1 MFWQKKKL
9 KKSFDRERKKPIIRC
24 SICTGEQVAGFRDLQ
39 TGRFEEIQLLQ
50 SEKDLKEFL
59 ETYDIEEREISREY

>member
-1 MFWQKKKL
+1 MFWQKKKP